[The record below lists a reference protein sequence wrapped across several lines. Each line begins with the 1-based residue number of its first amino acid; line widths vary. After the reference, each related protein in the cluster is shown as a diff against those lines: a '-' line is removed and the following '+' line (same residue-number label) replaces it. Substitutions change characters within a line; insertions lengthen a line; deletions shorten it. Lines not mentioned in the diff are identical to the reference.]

1 MIPAKLRKGGKIA
14 IVGLASAGDKNLL
27 DQAVTNIKNYGYN
40 VEIDPTCFL
49 NWHGFAGSDQ
59 ERAEA
64 LNRLFADDS
73 IDAIMAMRGGFGSIR
88 ILDQINYSVIKKN
101 PKIFIGFSDITSL
114 HMAFFSQVQLQTI
127 HGPMAISNF
136 AQKDDITAQ
145 SLFSL
150 AEGQTETLLSELN
163 ILKNGTAKGTLI
175 GGNLTVLMSGL
186 DTKYDVDFKGKILF
200 LEDIGEA
207 SYRIDR
213 MLTQL
218 LLMDRLQELKGI
230 ILGNFKNCNS
240 SGNELSLQEIFEE
253 KFSRFNIPVVYNA
266 TVGHCTPKLSL
277 PLGTEVLLDT
287 QSQTLTLIG
296 NAVR

>member
-1 MIPAKLRKGGKIA
+1 MTPPKLRKGGKIA
-14 IVGLASAGDKNLL
+14 IVGLASSGDKNLL
-27 DQAVTNIKNYGYN
+27 EQAVANIKNYGYD

-59 ERAEA
+59 ERAKA
-64 LNRLFADDS
+64 LNKLFADDS
-73 IDAIMAMRGGFGSIR
+73 VHAIMAIRGGFGSIR
-88 ILDQINYSVIKKN
+88 ILDQIDYPLIKKN

-114 HMAFFSQVQLQTI
+114 HMLLFSQTQLRTI
-127 HGPMAISNF
+127 HGPMAITNF

-150 AEGQTETLLSELN
+150 AEGQTKILLSELS
-163 ILKNGTAKGTLI
+163 IIKNGTAQGILI

-186 DTKYDVDFKGKILF
+186 GTKYDVDFRGKILL

-218 LLMDRLQELKGI
+218 LLMGRLEGLKGI
-230 ILGNFKNCNS
+230 ILGNFKNCTS

-253 KFSRFNIPVVYNA
+253 KLFRFKIPVVCNA
-266 TVGHCTPKLSL
+266 AVGHCTPNFSL

-287 QSQTLTLIG
+287 KSQTLSLIG
-296 NAVR
+296 NAVQ

>member
-1 MIPAKLRKGGKIA
+1 MPAKLRKGGKIA

-27 DQAVTNIKNYGYN
+27 DQAVTNIKNYGYD

-59 ERAEA
+59 ERAKA
-64 LNRLFADDS
+64 LNRLFADNS
-73 IDAIMAMRGGFGSIR
+73 INAIMAMRGGFGSIR
-88 ILDQINYSVIKKN
+88 ILDQIDYSVIKKN
-101 PKIFIGFSDITSL
+101 SKIFIGFSDITSL
-114 HMAFFSQVQLQTI
+114 HMAFFSQAQLQTI

-150 AEGQTETLLSELN
+150 MGGQTKTLLSELN
-163 ILKNGTAKGTLI
+163 ILKNGTAKGVLI

-186 DTKYDVDFKGKILF
+186 GTKYDVDFKGKILF

-218 LLMDRLQELKGI
+218 LLMGRLQGLKGI

-266 TVGHCTPKLSL
+266 AVGHCTPNLSL
-277 PLGTEVLLDT
+277 PFGTEVLLDT
-287 QSQTLTLIG
+287 QSKTLTLIG

>member
-1 MIPAKLRKGGKIA
+1 MTPAKLRKGGKIA
-14 IVGLASAGDKNLL
+14 IVGLAGAGDKNLL
-27 DQAVTNIKNYGYN
+27 DQAVANIKNYGYN
-40 VEIDPTCFL
+40 VETDPTCLL

-59 ERAEA
+59 ERATA
-64 LNRLFADDS
+64 LNKLFADDS
-73 IDAIMAMRGGFGSIR
+73 VNAIMAMRGGFGSIR
-88 ILDQINYSVIKKN
+88 ILDQINYPLIKKN

-114 HMAFFSQVQLQTI
+114 HMALFSQTQLQTI

-136 AQKDDITAQ
+136 SQKDDITAQ

-150 AEGQTETLLSELN
+150 AEGQTKTLLSELG
-163 ILKNGTAKGTLI
+163 IIKNGTAQGILI

-186 DTKYDVDFKGKILF
+186 GTKYDVDFRGKILF

-207 SYRIDR
+207 GYRIDR

-218 LLMDRLQELKGI
+218 LLMGRLQGLKGI

-253 KFSRFNIPVVYNA
+253 KFFRFNIPVVYNA
-266 TVGHCTPKLSL
+266 SVGHGTPNLSL

-287 QSQTLTLIG
+287 KSQTLTL
-296 NAVR
+296 VQ